1 MVKNGRWWT
10 LTSHLKKQIIDEIIE
25 REGGY
30 VNDPSDSGGETNWG
44 ITAKVARAAGYKGAM
59 KDLPRSLAFD
69 YYCHLY
75 WDSLKLDH
83 VEQRSAL
90 LAEELA
96 DTAVNMG
103 VGRAGVFLQRAL
115 NAFNNGGTDYPDLKV
130 DGNVGMVTIDALN
143 KFLTKRGQQGI
154 IVMLRALN
162 ALQGAFYIDLCER
175 RTKDEKFVFGWFLNR
190 VK

>member
-1 MVKNGRWWT
+1 M
-10 LTSHLKKQIIDEIIE
+10 TSPLKKQIIDEIIA

-30 VNDPSDSGGETNWG
+30 VNDPSDSGGETMFG
-44 ITAKVARAAGYKGAM
+44 ITAKVARAAGYNGPM
-59 KDLPRSLAFD
+59 KDLPRAMAFD
-69 YYCHLY
+69 FYGHLY

-83 VEQRSAL
+83 VEQKSVL

-103 VGRAGVFLQRAL
+103 VGRAGTFLQRAL

-130 DGNVGMVTIDALN
+130 DGQVGMQTIDALN
-143 KFLTKRGQQGI
+143 KFLAKRGQAGVT
-154 IVMLRALN
+154 VMLRCLN
-162 ALQGAFYIDLCER
+162 ALQGAFYIELCEQR
-175 RTKDEKFVFGWFLNR
+175 AKDEKFVFGWFQNR